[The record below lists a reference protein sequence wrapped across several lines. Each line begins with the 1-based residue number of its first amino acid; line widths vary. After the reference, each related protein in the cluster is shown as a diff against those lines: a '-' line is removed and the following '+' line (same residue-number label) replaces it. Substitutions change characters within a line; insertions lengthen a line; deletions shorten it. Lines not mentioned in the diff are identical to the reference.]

1 MRQLRRQHALHTLL
15 ALRPLHAPF
24 SAALSAPRHCP
35 RVPAKLAWLLSICL
49 LKTKSGGAGVNVAYL
64 HQGILLLLLGGRRAA
79 VCCCECRHSRGGQE
93 SPQQALLAGGAQ
105 LQAEAL
111 TALLRVSGS
120 WGQLLGVKSSCC
132 MQQVPWR
139 SHAQALLCPSGLLLS
154 V

>member
-1 MRQLRRQHALHTLL
+1 MD
-15 ALRPLHAPF
+15 
-24 SAALSAPRHCP
+24 
-35 RVPAKLAWLLSICL
+35 
-49 LKTKSGGAGVNVAYL
+49 VAHL

-120 WGQLLGVKSSCC
+120 WGQFLGVKSSCC